1 MTNAITAQSQKIHLV
16 RYVDAA
22 DASSER
28 KGIQLARLK
37 GRTRLM
43 IAIGERNVDVV
54 GTTEVE
60 RVVL

>member
-1 MTNAITAQSQKIHLV
+1 V

-22 DASSER
+22 EASSER
-28 KGIQLARLK
+28 NGSQLARLK
-37 GRTRLM
+37 GRKRLM